1 MDYLAILGRQLSVCK
16 QFLRVRGQETVSIEQ
31 VLYDQPQTV
40 WESDIIIVEQPNN
53 LVGKVPRLFIIFI

>member
-1 MDYLAILGRQLSVCK
+1 MNYLAILGRQLSVRK
-16 QFLRVRGQETVSIEQ
+16 QFLRVREQDPVSIEQ

-40 WESDIIIVEQPNN
+40 WESDIIIVEQPDN